1 MFQVNLVDHVRLSF
15 AGTIAAYEAHA
26 DAAANMARWNSYAKL
41 VLLTVSGL
49 AAICGAIA
57 TQQGFAWQVVT
68 AILCACTFG
77 TAAAYVSLN
86 QQPLLY
92 GHRVTAA
99 KLWVI
104 CEKYRALLAEIH
116 EGAVD
121 LHELRERRTA
131 LINEAASILEQ
142 AAPDDRYTFE
152 IARESLSGPKGGG
165 YPDWLIDR
173 YLPAGLRKSPQTAEP
188 PAPARQASPAA

>member
-15 AGTIAAYEAHA
+15 ASTLAAYEAHA
-26 DAAANMARWNSYAKL
+26 DAAANMAKWNSYAKL
-41 VLLTVSGL
+41 VLLSVSGL
-49 AAICGAIA
+49 AAISGAIA
-57 TQQGFAWQVVT
+57 TQQGFGWQVAT

-77 TAAAYVSLN
+77 TSAAYVSLN

-104 CEKYRALLAEIH
+104 CEKYRALLADMH
-116 EGAVD
+116 EGMID
-121 LHELRERRTA
+121 MSGMRERRTA

-152 IARESLSGPKGGG
+152 IARESLSGPKGAG

-173 YLPAGLRKSPQTAEP
+173 YLPAGLRKSPPQAEP
-188 PAPARQASPAA
+188 AGHRASPAA

>member
-1 MFQVNLVDHVRLSF
+1 MFQVNIVDHVRLSF
-15 AGTIAAYEAHA
+15 ASTLAAYEAHA
-26 DAAANMARWNSYAKL
+26 DAAAKMARWNSHAKL
-41 VLLTVSGL
+41 VLLSVSGL
-49 AAICGAIA
+49 AAISGAIA
-57 TQQGFAWQVVT
+57 TQQGFAWQVAT

-92 GHRVTAA
+92 GHRITAA
-99 KLWVI
+99 KLWVV
-104 CEKYRALLAEIH
+104 CEKYRALLAEMH
-116 EGAVD
+116 EGAID
-121 LHELRERRTA
+121 LNGLRDRRTA

-152 IARESLSGPKGGG
+152 IARESLSGPKGAG

-173 YLPAGLRKSPQTAEP
+173 YLPAGLRKTPQPAE
-188 PAPARQASPAA
+188 APDRRASPAA